1 MQKDGRLHSVGLKQL
16 SALAFSGSLLRFTSS
31 VKCKVRN
38 VSRSERKHD
47 SGGRRSQ
54 QKSFRAAGRFLI
66 GGGVFLWDGE
76 RIHDWEIDE

>member
-1 MQKDGRLHSVGLKQL
+1 MAAVIGRLKQL

-38 VSRSERKHD
+38 VSRSERKHG
-47 SGGRRSQ
+47 SRGRSQ
-54 QKSFRAAGRFLI
+54 QKSFKAAGRFLV